1 MEHSFHYSMYVIIGE
16 LWYFNYGDH
25 AFNTELNRY
34 RYDTA
39 ILCQQIERI
48 YYNNWPSQACVP
60 CVLCHAHS
68 SRANEL
74 QIISMKRW
82 HSAQLVRWSADC
94 SVSAETPAGALTSH
108 SGPALCSYFSETRL
122 ISPLKSVFSSACE
135 SQLQH
140 YRWLQHCTAHITS
153 HVSWQLSRMSRRH
166 STTAALRVN
175 IGDKPSVT
183 SLTSVAT
190 AAAAWKSLGKSDIY
204 DVWIFRGSA
213 VWLDR
218 IFGTLDCHLRRIYFI
233 LDWSRP
239 PVLPPCLGWSTI
251 IN

>member
-1 MEHSFHYSMYVIIGE
+1 M
-16 LWYFNYGDH
+16 
-25 AFNTELNRY
+25 
-34 RYDTA
+34 
-39 ILCQQIERI
+39 
-48 YYNNWPSQACVP
+48 
-60 CVLCHAHS
+60 LCHAHS
-68 SRANEL
+68 SRANVL

-94 SVSAETPAGALTSH
+94 SWRPH

-122 ISPLKSVFSSACE
+122 ISPLKSVFSSAYEAQC
-135 SQLQH
+135 STAAVW
-140 YRWLQHCTAHITS
+140 RTAHTTS

-183 SLTSVAT
+183 SVTSVAT

-204 DVWIFRGSA
+204 VWIFRGSA

-239 PVLPPCLGWSTI
+239 PVLPPCLGRSTI